1 MKKKLISLAVAA
13 AVAAPMAAMA
23 DATIYGIAHMSVD
36 NVDVDRNAIWFPPA
50 EQDFNGWGMGMG
62 GRNSRL
68 GFKGSE
74 DLGGGLKAIYKMEF
88 AIPLA
93 NEDNDINNGD
103 GNRLRMRN
111 SYVGLAGGWGSLLIG
126 RHDTPAKMATGKLDM
141 FADTLAD
148 YNKIIGFADVR
159 SDNTI
164 AYISPNW
171 AGFTLAAA
179 TIPGGQ
185 ATVVGLNNANS
196 DSIAEGWSVAGMYN
210 NGPFF
215 AALSYETLS
224 DDLVGPTAIDE
235 DPEDIEDFFDN
246 DDWSY
251 WKIGLGIL
259 DWNGFTLSGVYED
272 HSNFLGRKRKADAQ
286 LWQIQAAYAF
296 GNFKLKGNYGQVDP
310 DRNVCV
316 QFDAIEEDVIR
327 DCKKKKSW
335 TVGADY
341 NFSKRTTAYLLY
353 TRLDDDARSADW
365 KGFSLG
371 MIHKF

>member
-13 AVAAPMAAMA
+13 AVAAPMAAIA
-23 DATIYGIAHMSVD
+23 DATIYGIAHVSVD
-36 NVDVDRNAIWFPPA
+36 SVDVDRNAIWFPPA
-50 EQDFNGWGMGMG
+50 RPGFDGWGMGLG

-88 AIPLA
+88 AVPLS

-103 GNRLRMRN
+103 GERIRMRN
-111 SYVGLAGGWGSLLIG
+111 SYVGLAGGWGSLLMG

-141 FADTLAD
+141 FSDTLAD
-148 YNKIIGFADVR
+148 YNRTIGFADVR

-171 AGFTLAAA
+171 AGFTFAAA
-179 TIPGGQ
+179 TIPGGS
-185 ATVVGLNNANS
+185 ATVVGLNNENS
-196 DSIAEGWSVAGMYN
+196 DNIAEGWSVAGMYN

-215 AALSYETLS
+215 AAVSYETLS
-224 DDLVGPTAIDE
+224 DDLVGPTSIDD

-246 DDWSY
+246 DNWKY
-251 WKIGLGIL
+251 WKVGLGIL
-259 DWNGFTLSGVYED
+259 DWHGFTLSGVYED
-272 HSNFLGRKRKADAQ
+272 HSNFLGRKDQADAK
-286 LWQIQAAYAF
+286 LWQLQAAYAF
-296 GNFKLKGNYGQVDP
+296 GNFKLKGAYGQVDP

-316 QFDAIEEDVIR
+316 QVDSQDDTIIR
-327 DCKKKKSW
+327 DCKDKTSW
-335 TVGADY
+335 AVGGDY

-353 TRLDDDARSADW
+353 TRTDDDARSADW

>member
-23 DATIYGIAHMSVD
+23 DATIYGIAHVSVD
-36 NVDVDRNAIWFPPA
+36 NVDVDRNSIWFPPNA
-50 EQDFNGWGMGMG
+50 RDFDGWGMNQG

-74 DLGGGLKAIYKMEF
+74 DLGGGLKAIYKMEI
-88 AIPLA
+88 AIPIA
-93 NEDNDINNGD
+93 DESDFDINNGD
-103 GNRLRMRN
+103 RGALRMRN
-111 SYVGLAGGWGSLLIG
+111 SYVGLAGGWGTLLMG

-141 FADTLAD
+141 FSDTLAD
-148 YNKIIGFADVR
+148 YNRTVGFADVR

-179 TIPGGQ
+179 TIPGGGS
-185 ATVVGLNNANS
+185 TLVGDFNNNS
-196 DSIAEGWSVAGMYN
+196 DSLAEGWSAAAMYN

-215 AALSYETLS
+215 AAVSYETLS
-224 DDLVGPTAIDE
+224 DDLIRPTLIDD
-235 DPEDIEDFFDN
+235 DPDDVREFFDN
-246 DDWSY
+246 DDWKY
-251 WKIGLGIL
+251 WKIGLGLL
-259 DWNGFTLSGVYED
+259 DWHGFTISGVYED
-272 HSNFLGRKRKADAQ
+272 HSHFLGIQNRGDAK
-286 LWQIQAAYAF
+286 LWQLQAAYAF
-296 GNFKLKGNYGQVDP
+296 GNFKAKGMYGQVDP
-310 DRNVCV
+310 DRNVCI
-316 QFDAIEEDVIR
+316 QFDERDELVR
-327 DCKKKKSW
+327 DCKDKTTW
-335 TVGADY
+335 AIGGDY

-353 TRLDDDARSADW
+353 TRMDDDQRSGDW